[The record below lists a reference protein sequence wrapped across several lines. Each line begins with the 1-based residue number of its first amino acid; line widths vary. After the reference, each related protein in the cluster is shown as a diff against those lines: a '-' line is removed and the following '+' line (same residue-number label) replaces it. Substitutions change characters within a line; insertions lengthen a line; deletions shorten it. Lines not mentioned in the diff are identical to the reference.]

1 MSVCV
6 HVCVCALVCVFVSVC
21 VCVCVCVR
29 VLVRVYV
36 AECYMHLFIYFSLI
50 FTVLT
55 KSIVTC
61 IYLLCPCVQ
70 GSMQLK
76 SLSMF
81 VSIHWSLCATSCFK
95 SYLTKTYKYS
105 HPCAQKVVLK
115 SLLHRLWRRQEPL

>member
-1 MSVCV
+1 MYILLEHTHTYSFTFFHLHICL
-6 HVCVCALVCVFVSVC
+6 LVLRFVSMSYLIKNNLYINFQLT
-21 VCVCVCVR
+21 R
-29 VLVRVYV
+29 TSIHKERVYV

-95 SYLTKTYKYS
+95 SYLTKTYKI
-105 HPCAQKVVLK
+105 
-115 SLLHRLWRRQEPL
+115 